1 MNFTNVSTGI
11 SHFQMPYINNHNRNL
26 GKFNE
31 NFCRGVGFRNVQDKW
46 TSLSL
51 KLRKLLKRKLLKM
64 NPEPIRKIRFINL
77 FNNVVASLKDSQIDK
92 LLKSPVWELT
102 FIKRG
107 GCLSTEQPHLTSLK
121 NTIPKAFIY
130 SQSCHF
136 SEQFWI
142 TIFFFFFVC

>member
-1 MNFTNVSTGI
+1 
-11 SHFQMPYINNHNRNL
+11 
-26 GKFNE
+26 
-31 NFCRGVGFRNVQDKW
+31 
-46 TSLSL
+46 
-51 KLRKLLKRKLLKM
+51 M

-121 NTIPKAFIY
+121 STILKAFIY

-136 SEQFWI
+136 SEQF
-142 TIFFFFFVC
+142 